1 MGKYGSEDQIK
12 FFYKDKYLGSCDPDY
27 FECDKLYELIKSD
40 SKAATQVLNYM
51 NSLGDPVFPTEEDEY
66 TPETDVSKVD
76 TNELYNL
83 FMQELYYYY
92 SDFPEDFYVGG
103 DYLLPD
109 FEIFV
114 GPVAEDNVVSSTKI
128 KASRYDNVPGYKAPK
143 GGYLYIFKHGIGPG
157 TMPKDVE
164 IIKTKD
170 LPNYYTAVWLSDFLT
185 TDELKKYDIPDET
198 RINSILDR
206 IGYCQKNGDVV
217 PCDDSNTWEGYS
229 LDACDD
235 IMAATTS
242 NRYTIKSVSDEG
254 TFYLVKDWRKNR
266 ELWVIKD
273 RMDSHPDWWFT
284 SSGKAKQS
292 LKSLLSV
299 MDDYLSDTFT
309 VVDMSGNETPLD
321 VKDLGFTHI
330 PIYDTTDVDKTKLVR
345 QVIKQAKEIRDYFQ
359 SHNNN
364 LNHKQEQ
371 YLEDLSDGI
380 DNESVAAIRDAIE
393 NMKYNSKNLRSE
405 QYNLIMDLY
414 DEFNLAGGKYQGMG
428 YPEDDEVNAC
438 GDISCSTKVSAAS
451 NYDTKLIAKWLKA
464 KFDDEAFG
472 TAYTM
477 HRISDADAYMGRNGL
492 TYNRKNNTIDLWK
505 SGGDEDI
512 PIYKVVPQYSS
523 TKRQGT
529 YAPKMP
535 KLIPIDEWNATHNIE
550 GSTKPEYF
558 ADMVSASDDGADE
571 SEWYDWWNDVD
582 GYLMGWDKEFKQLI
596 YDFRNKNG
604 WPKDIHDPLCDKLAD
619 VVYEYVRT
627 HLDKLDIDPSENDD
641 SDYREFAGER
651 MIDWLLEDPA
661 AYDFWADYKD

>member
-12 FFYKDKYLGSCDPDY
+12 FFYKNRFLGACDADY
-27 FECDKLYELIKSD
+27 IECPALLELMKSD
-40 SKAATQVLNYM
+40 RDVATSILNYM
-51 NSLGDPVFPTEEDEY
+51 NSLGDPVFPVSEEDWS

-76 TNELYNL
+76 IDDLYAT
-83 FMQELYYYY
+83 FMQELDYDY

-114 GPVAEDNVVSSTKI
+114 GSVAEDNVVSSTRI

-217 PCDDSNTWEGYS
+217 PCDDVE
-229 LDACDD
+229 ACGD
-235 IMAATTS
+235 IMATTAS

-254 TFYLVKDWRKNR
+254 TYYLVKDWRKNR
-266 ELWVIKD
+266 ELWVSRDKMD
-273 RMDSHPDWWFT
+273 RHPEWWFT

-299 MDDYLSDTFT
+299 MDEYLSDTFT

-321 VKDLGFTHI
+321 VKDLGFDHI
-330 PIYDTTDVDKTKLVR
+330 PDYWDDDIDACDNINGATEPNSPDADKTKLVR

-364 LNHKQEQ
+364 LNRKQEQ

-414 DEFNLAGGKYQGMG
+414 DEFNLSGGKFEGMG
-428 YPEDDEVNAC
+428 YPEDDIDSCTSVKANSYTSSRKRCTNVTKEVLDYTKKKYPALYKELSDKDIWINLWYDGEYSLSYNSIKDPNTFLSDSIKQDFMYAMEELYPGSFWGDLTDIDAC
-438 GDISCSTKVSAAS
+438 DTVTAS
-451 NYDTKLIAKWLKA
+451 NKT
-464 KFDDEAFG
+464 
-472 TAYTM
+472 
-477 HRISDADAYMGRNGL
+477 RYMAN
-492 TYNRKNNTIDLWK
+492 
-505 SGGDEDI
+505 
-512 PIYKVVPQYSS
+512 
-523 TKRQGT
+523 
-529 YAPKMP
+529 
-535 KLIPIDEWNATHNIE
+535 
-550 GSTKPEYF
+550 
-558 ADMVSASDDGADE
+558 MVSASDDGADE

-582 GYLMGWDKEFKQLI
+582 SYLMGWDKEFKQLI

-619 VVYEYVRT
+619 VIYEYVRT

-641 SDYREFAGER
+641 RDYREFAGER
-651 MIDWLLEDPA
+651 MLDWLLDRNEPA